1 MPLFLNEF
9 CNSPNSLIIFLVI
22 GLIFPMGTQEV
33 SEGDTVSVCVT
44 PNITTDVSFTVPV
57 NVTGITATC
66 TYLIS
71 LHIFLK

>member
-1 MPLFLNEF
+1 
-9 CNSPNSLIIFLVI
+9 
-22 GLIFPMGTQEV
+22 MGTQEV